1 MPKRLPGSR
10 EEDSWLSERQ
20 LCGLTRAD
28 GADEL
33 RSPIPAQAVSN
44 GEYSPLAQTLQQREL
59 EVRVAELAGTASRSL
74 GNRRA

>member
-20 LCGLTRAD
+20 LCGSTRA
-28 GADEL
+28 GEADEL
-33 RSPIPAQAVSN
+33 RPPIPTQVVSH
-44 GEYSPLAQTLQQREL
+44 GEYFPLAQTLQQREL
-59 EVRVAELAGTASRSL
+59 ELRVTGLAGAASRSL